1 MRVVRVARQDADEAL
16 RRLLAAD
23 AVERGRRV
31 VLRGADALIPLRAE
45 PPPGA
50 LDGVAHAVGE
60 MDDGELPPREQ
71 RTTPYVKVLLLARAE
86 GWTPG
91 EIALLP
97 DRWER
102 LGRVV
107 VLRLPPGLDGRERE
121 AAGLYARVLRAGA
134 VLREVGGV
142 EGVVRRPSVRL
153 VWGEGTVTVHREHGV
168 AYEFDA
174 AAQMFSKGNVEER
187 LRMGR
192 AVGPGETVVDM
203 FAGIGY
209 FTLPMAVLGSPRR
222 VHACEIDPGAHGWL
236 VRNVRRN
243 RVGGMVEP
251 LLGDCREV
259 APRGV
264 ADRVV
269 MGYVGGTAAFLPA
282 AMAALAPR
290 GGVVHFHDKFPVEGV
305 PARPLAAVEDAAL
318 AAGRRAQLLGWR
330 EVKSFAPGIVHA
342 VLDVDG
348 RGPTPCACG
357 TRPRRARRR
366 PRPRPSRPRSR
377 VTSSRGPSRRRPG
390 TPWS

>member
-23 AVERGRRV
+23 LVERGRRV
-31 VLRGADALIPLRAE
+31 VLRGADALVPLRA
-45 PPPGA
+45 PPPAGT
-50 LDGVAHAVGE
+50 LEGVAHVLGE
-60 MDDGELPPREQ
+60 VDDGELPRRAQ
-71 RTTPYVKVLLLARAE
+71 RTTPHASVVELAMRE
-86 GWTPG
+86 GWPPA
-91 EIALLP
+91 EVALLP
-97 DRWER
+97 NRWER

-107 VLRLPPGLDGRERE
+107 VLKLPEGLDRRERE
-121 AAGLYARVLRAGA
+121 AAGLYARVLRVGA

-142 EGVVRRPSVRL
+142 EGVERRPSVRL
-153 VWGEGTVTVHREHGV
+153 VWGEGSVTVHREHGV

-192 AVGPGETVVDM
+192 AVHPGETVVDM

-209 FTLPMAVLGSPRR
+209 FTLPMAVLGRPKR
-222 VHACEIDPGAHGWL
+222 VAACEIDPGAHAWL

-243 RVGGMVEP
+243 RVGGVVEP

-259 APRGV
+259 APRGA

-282 AMAALAPR
+282 AIAALAPG
-290 GGVVHFHDKFPVEGV
+290 GGVVHFHDKYPVEDV
-305 PARPLAAVEDAAL
+305 PARPLAAVEEAARG
-318 AAGRRAQLLGWR
+318 AGRTARLLCWR

-342 VLDVDG
+342 VLDVG
-348 RGPTPCACG
+348 VR
-357 TRPRRARRR
+357 
-366 PRPRPSRPRSR
+366 
-377 VTSSRGPSRRRPG
+377 
-390 TPWS
+390 